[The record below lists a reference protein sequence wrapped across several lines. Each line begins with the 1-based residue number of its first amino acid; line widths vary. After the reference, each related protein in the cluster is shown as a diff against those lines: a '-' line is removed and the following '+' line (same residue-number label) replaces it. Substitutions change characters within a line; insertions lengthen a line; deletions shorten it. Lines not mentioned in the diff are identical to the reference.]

1 MSRAVHTRGVSEG
14 GCRSLTGQIE
24 IKTMKNFLAMD
35 EACLAIFDIFQAL
48 KRAHLLGLDFKEM
61 GS

>member
-1 MSRAVHTRGVSEG
+1 MSRAVHPRDVSEG
-14 GCRSLTGQIE
+14 GCRPLTGQIE
-24 IKTMKNFLAMD
+24 IKTMKNFLAVD

-48 KRAHLLGLDFKEM
+48 NRAHLLGLDSQQM